1 MKLSKLAQGGFTSPF
16 FYIILNSIKETYVLF
31 IKEVDDLLLSPEG
44 RKTIGYN
51 YLVSENRAVE
61 IAYDKEGKNYNVSY
75 GPNRAQMRANK

>member
-1 MKLSKLAQGGFTSPF
+1 MSYSLNTSQATSRRIEKLQLSE
-16 FYIILNSIKETYVLF
+16 N
-31 IKEVDDLLLSPEG
+31 EVDDLLLSPQG

-75 GPNRAQMRANK
+75 GPNRAQIRANK

>member
-1 MKLSKLAQGGFTSPF
+1 MSYSLNTSQATSRRVEKLQLSE
-16 FYIILNSIKETYVLF
+16 N
-31 IKEVDDLLLSPEG
+31 EVDDLLLSPQG

-51 YLVSENRAVE
+51 YLVSENLAVE

>member
-1 MKLSKLAQGGFTSPF
+1 MSYSLNTSQATSRRIEKLQLSE
-16 FYIILNSIKETYVLF
+16 N
-31 IKEVDDLLLSPEG
+31 EVDDLLLSPQG

-51 YLVSENRAVE
+51 YLVSENPVVE

>member
-1 MKLSKLAQGGFTSPF
+1 MSYSLNTSQSTSRRVEKLQLSE
-16 FYIILNSIKETYVLF
+16 N
-31 IKEVDDLLLSPEG
+31 EVDDLLLSPQG

>member
-1 MKLSKLAQGGFTSPF
+1 MSYSLNTSQATSRRVEKLQLSE
-16 FYIILNSIKETYVLF
+16 N
-31 IKEVDDLLLSPEG
+31 EVDDLLLSPQG

-75 GPNRAQMRANK
+75 GPNRAQIRANK

>member
-1 MKLSKLAQGGFTSPF
+1 MSYSLNTSQATSRRIEKLQLSE
-16 FYIILNSIKETYVLF
+16 N
-31 IKEVDDLLLSPEG
+31 EVDDLLLSPQG

-75 GPNRAQMRANK
+75 GPNRAQIRANR

>member
-1 MKLSKLAQGGFTSPF
+1 MYYS
-16 FYIILNSIKETYVLF
+16 LNSSQATSRRIENLQLSDN
-31 IKEVDDLLLSPEG
+31 EVDDLLLSPQG

>member
-1 MKLSKLAQGGFTSPF
+1 MSYSLNTSQATSRRIEKLQLSE
-16 FYIILNSIKETYVLF
+16 N
-31 IKEVDDLLLSPEG
+31 EVDDLLLSPQG